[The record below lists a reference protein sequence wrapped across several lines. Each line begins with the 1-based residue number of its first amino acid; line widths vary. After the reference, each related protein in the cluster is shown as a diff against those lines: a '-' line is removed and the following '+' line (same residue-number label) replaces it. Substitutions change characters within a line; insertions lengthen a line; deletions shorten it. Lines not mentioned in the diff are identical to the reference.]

1 MNLGLTRV
9 LAVGQNIWP
18 HDLFKQ
24 CLLNFSG
31 KWGENICMLNVDPC
45 FGSIYF
51 QMLRRKRAKRPWSP
65 WETRSADWLGVWV
78 SCQIFNCQCR
88 GDKIKISPGSERLLK
103 SGPLIFLG
111 DRQETNSFC
120 SVGRGPGRSRTQTG
134 RSESQRGRTR
144 VWISKLEFASQLE
157 FLWAKALLSGCN

>member
-1 MNLGLTRV
+1 MLLHYEWKQNQNQCHDKRSVKYYCSWTSWRTCFLPLFKKTYLIGLFLFITVFVIIQMNLGLTRV

-31 KWGENICMLNVDPC
+31 KWGDNICMLNVDPC

-103 SGPLIFLG
+103 
-111 DRQETNSFC
+111 
-120 SVGRGPGRSRTQTG
+120 
-134 RSESQRGRTR
+134 
-144 VWISKLEFASQLE
+144 
-157 FLWAKALLSGCN
+157 